1 VKGSRAVLAVVAAVL
16 CSVAAAPA
24 HAAKTCPEPEGS
36 WQRAT
41 PAEAGMDAAKLQ
53 SAIDYG
59 TQQSSYAV
67 RVYRHGCLVGEDRG
81 AAASDNVVF
90 ESWSMAKSVT
100 SLIFGRA
107 MSLGYISPD
116 DPVGAL
122 LPEADGPHGA
132 ITMRDLLTMS
142 SGLHWNGFRDYN
154 IFTMPDRV
162 RDALT
167 LPIDHPPGTYF
178 EYAQS
183 AVALLAE
190 AIGRSVDEDVQRFAQ
205 RELMDPLGIPAS
217 NWIWERDPAGHV
229 QGFTGVHMRPN
240 DFARLGEL
248 MRRKGIWRGGRR
260 LLAKRY
266 MQEAVTPSK
275 TNGCYGFLHWL
286 NAGAPCIGPT
296 ITSRP
301 VEDGRDFPDLPA
313 DMYQF
318 SGLFGQRVTNFPS
331 LGLLFV
337 RTGQDPGL
345 VPAGN
350 AEWEHETYVRL
361 LAAVTDETVEK
372 PGPPPTGPD
381 QEEADYGFQT
391 AINNPSDYGKGTL
404 IFQDPLPPPG
414 PERARAAIPLQDET
428 RAGRTG
434 NVTIILLCPGN
445 WPGRSAPR
453 CKGTAG
459 VKGTKSKL
467 DYDIA
472 AGVNEK
478 LRFALATKTFR
489 KLRRERRM
497 TVAVTTTNGAA
508 GGATAGRVNVVLRG
522 PR

>member
-1 VKGSRAVLAVVAAVL
+1 MRRTGVALGALLAAL
-16 CSVAAAPA
+16 LLAAAPA
-24 HAAKTCPEPEGS
+24 HAAKTCSEPGAS
-36 WQRAT
+36 WGRVT
-41 PAEAGMDAAKLQ
+41 PAEAGLDAAKLQ
-53 SAIDYG
+53 DAIDYAT
-59 TQQSSYAV
+59 TQASYAV

-81 AAASDNVVF
+81 AAANDNTLF

-190 AIGRSVDEDVQRFAQ
+190 AIGRAVDEDVQRFAQ

-217 NWIWERDPAGHV
+217 AWLWERDPAGHV
-229 QGFTGVHMRPN
+229 QGFTGVHMRPG
-240 DFARLGEL
+240 DYARLGEL
-248 MRRKGIWRGGRR
+248 MRRKGMWRGER

-266 MQEAVTPSK
+266 YAEAVTPSR

-301 VEDGRDFPDLPA
+301 VEEGRDFPDLPA
-313 DMYQF
+313 DMFQF

-331 LGLLFV
+331 LGLVFV

-345 VPAGN
+345 VPAGQAN
-350 AEWEHETYVRL
+350 WEHETYLRL
-361 LAAVTDETVEK
+361 LAAVTDQTVEK
-372 PGPPPTGPD
+372 PGPPPSGPP

-391 AINNPSDYGKGTL
+391 ALQNPNDYGKGTL
-404 IFQDPLPPPG
+404 LGQDPLPPAG

-434 NVTIILLCPGN
+434 NLTIVLLCPGN
-445 WPGRSAPR
+445 WPGRPTRS
-453 CKGTAG
+453 CDGTAT
-459 VKGTKSKL
+459 VKGTVKAL
-467 DYDIA
+467 PYDIR
-472 AGVNEK
+472 AGTHEK
-478 LRFALATKTFR
+478 LRFTLTAKQFR
-489 KLRRERRM
+489 KLKKARRLA
-497 TVAVTTTNGAA
+497 TPVSTTNAA
-508 GGATAGRVNVVLRG
+508 GGGSTPSRVTVIVRA
-522 PR
+522 PH